1 MKKKTKWDFFA
12 INRRMNG
19 NWNGGKNFVTG
30 DTKKITKG
38 EELKLNRKELNLT
51 KCKSR

>member
-1 MKKKTKWDFFA
+1 MKKLNKFDFLA

-19 NWNGGKNFVTG
+19 NWNGGENQFTG
-30 DTKKITKG
+30 RTKKITKG
-38 EELKLNRKELNLT
+38 EELEMMRKLQRST